1 MSIEKEVE
9 RMFREDAEL
18 QKRNLKKRKNAR
30 MATIVMLILIAVV
43 ALLLAELLGLFDGI
57 GKPEN
62 KGGVDKTL
70 ISADDDKSVSSS
82 AAVSSS
88 SVSTASSDPTVY
100 ENIKVSGSTFLYKG
114 SEITLEEIKDIFSM
128 NKMNMEV
135 VALIEDDN
143 ATQNTMDELTAV
155 FRDMGRKYKIE
166 TAEVIE
172 SAAESSVR

>member
-30 MATIVMLILIAVV
+30 MATIIMLILIAVV

-88 SVSTASSDPTVY
+88 VSTASSDPTVY
-100 ENIKVSGSTFLYKG
+100 EDIKVSGSTFLYKG

-128 NKMNMEV
+128 NKMNREV

>member
-70 ISADDDKSVSSS
+70 ISAGDDKSVSSS
-82 AAVSSS
+82 AAVSS

-100 ENIKVSGSTFLYKG
+100 EDIKVSGSTFLYKG

-128 NKMNMEV
+128 NKMNREV

-166 TAEVIE
+166 TAAVIE

>member
-88 SVSTASSDPTVY
+88 VSTASSDPTVY
-100 ENIKVSGSTFLYKG
+100 EDIKVSGSTFLYKG

-128 NKMNMEV
+128 NKMNREV

>member
-88 SVSTASSDPTVY
+88 VSTDSSDPNVY
-100 ENIKVSGSTFLYKG
+100 EDIKVSGSTFLYKG

-128 NKMNMEV
+128 NKMNREV

>member
-30 MATIVMLILIAVV
+30 MATIIMLILIAVV

-88 SVSTASSDPTVY
+88 VSTASSDPTVY
-100 ENIKVSGSTFLYKG
+100 EDIKVSGSTFLYKG

-128 NKMNMEV
+128 DKMNREV

-166 TAEVIE
+166 TAAVIE